1 MLRVVPEYHYSDI
14 FSYVSFHHFL
24 SKFIR
29 FAFFLFFLLIWSL
42 LIGKSCYQQDDR
54 KRYIYTYIYIF
65 IRNTSYFRLK
75 KGIKRLYKKGYEY
88 RIFFPSFFLSPTTKS
103 AIPPPFRKSSAI
115 NSSFVASRRDIGAN
129 LLLPTYDETRL
140 CPPDFSKYFR
150 PPRRKSKLE
159 RNVKRRPGTGEQ

>member
-1 MLRVVPEYHYSDI
+1 MLSRNTITVI
-14 FSYVSFHHFL
+14 FLATCRSIIFFRNSFVLHF
-24 SKFIR
+24 F
-29 FAFFLFFLLIWSL
+29 FFFFLFGRWSL
-42 LIGKSCYQQDDR
+42 VKVAISKMTEKD
-54 KRYIYTYIYIF
+54 IYIYIF

-75 KGIKRLYKKGYEY
+75 KGINRLYKKGYEY

>member
-1 MLRVVPEYHYSDI
+1 MLSRNTITVI
-14 FSYVSFHHFL
+14 FLATCRSIIFFRNSFVLHF
-24 SKFIR
+24 F
-29 FAFFLFFLLIWSL
+29 FFFFLFGRWSL
-42 LIGKSCYQQDDR
+42 VKVAISKMTERD
-54 KRYIYTYIYIF
+54 TYIYIF

>member
-1 MLRVVPEYHYSDI
+1 MLSRNTITVI
-14 FSYVSFHHFL
+14 FLATCRSIIFFRNSFVLHF
-24 SKFIR
+24 F
-29 FAFFLFFLLIWSL
+29 FFFFLFGRWSL
-42 LIGKSCYQQDDR
+42 VKVAISKMTERD
-54 KRYIYTYIYIF
+54 TYIYIF

-75 KGIKRLYKKGYEY
+75 KGMKRLYKKGCEY

>member
-1 MLRVVPEYHYSDI
+1 MLSRNTITVI
-14 FSYVSFHHFL
+14 FLATCRSIIFFRNSFVLHF
-24 SKFIR
+24 F
-29 FAFFLFFLLIWSL
+29 FFFFLFGRCSL
-42 LIGKSCYQQDDR
+42 VKVAISKMTERD
-54 KRYIYTYIYIF
+54 TYIYIF

>member
-1 MLRVVPEYHYSDI
+1 MLSRNTITVI
-14 FSYVSFHHFL
+14 FLATCRSIIFFRNSFVLHF
-24 SKFIR
+24 F
-29 FAFFLFFLLIWSL
+29 FFFFLFGRCSL
-42 LIGKSCYQQDDR
+42 VKVAISKMTERD
-54 KRYIYTYIYIF
+54 TYIYIF

-115 NSSFVASRRDIGAN
+115 NSRFVASRRDIGAN

>member
-1 MLRVVPEYHYSDI
+1 MSRNTITVI
-14 FSYVSFHHFL
+14 FLATCRSIIFFRNSFVLHF
-24 SKFIR
+24 F
-29 FAFFLFFLLIWSL
+29 FFFFLFGRWSL
-42 LIGKSCYQQDDR
+42 VKVAISKMTERD
-54 KRYIYTYIYIF
+54 TYIYIF

>member
-1 MLRVVPEYHYSDI
+1 MSRNTITVI
-14 FSYVSFHHFL
+14 FLATCRSIIFFRNSFVLHF
-24 SKFIR
+24 F
-29 FAFFLFFLLIWSL
+29 FFFFLFGRCSL
-42 LIGKSCYQQDDR
+42 VKVAISKMTERD
-54 KRYIYTYIYIF
+54 TYIYIF

>member
-1 MLRVVPEYHYSDI
+1 MLSRNTITVI
-14 FSYVSFHHFL
+14 FLATCRSIIFFRNSFVLHF
-24 SKFIR
+24 F
-29 FAFFLFFLLIWSL
+29 FFFFLFCRWSL
-42 LIGKSCYQQDDR
+42 VKVAISKMTERD
-54 KRYIYTYIYIF
+54 TYIYIF

>member
-1 MLRVVPEYHYSDI
+1 MSRNTITVI
-14 FSYVSFHHFL
+14 FLATCRSIIFFRNSFVLHF
-24 SKFIR
+24 F
-29 FAFFLFFLLIWSL
+29 FFFFLFGRCSL
-42 LIGKSCYQQDDR
+42 VKVAISKMTERD
-54 KRYIYTYIYIF
+54 TYIYIF

-103 AIPPPFRKSSAI
+103 AISPPFRKSSAI

>member
-1 MLRVVPEYHYSDI
+1 MLSRNTITVI
-14 FSYVSFHHFL
+14 FLATCRSIIFFRNSFVLHF
-24 SKFIR
+24 F
-29 FAFFLFFLLIWSL
+29 FFFFLFGRCSL
-42 LIGKSCYQQDDR
+42 VKVAISKMTERD
-54 KRYIYTYIYIF
+54 TYIYIF

-88 RIFFPSFFLSPTTKS
+88 RIFFPSFFFSPTTKS